1 MKYFFVTPCQ
11 YTFSNMEA
19 AGGFEGLLPTLTKA
33 LQESFNITVPT
44 PIQGEAIPS
53 LLQNSGDVVMQAQTG
68 SGKTLAYALPL
79 LNLILNTYNPNSS
92 TDTSSYREEI
102 GTVGLV
108 IVPTRE
114 LAAQTQAS
122 LTKVL
127 SRVRPH
133 WIVTTALTGGDS
145 RKSEKARLRRGC
157 QIVVG
162 TPGRLL
168 DHLRTSEGWKRSKLS
183 WLVVD
188 EADRLADLGF
198 ENTVKEIFSALS
210 MVLPRLR
217 MVLVSATVTEKLKVE
232 FAGRQLKNPRFIK
245 AGPKKEIYE
254 EESNADGAGADAA
267 ADSKP
272 VTTSDSDFN
281 APVAIDQ
288 AYLHTP
294 TKLRLQILVGL
305 LRSFFPTSS
314 TSQSCRVI
322 VFFSCCDS
330 VDFHF
335 ELFKTAGEN
344 KTIPAFLPPRVKLLR
359 LHGNLEQSNRVS
371 TFNEFIKEGKS
382 SDPVHTVL
390 FCTDVAA
397 RGLDFPNLAGSVQY
411 DAPCDIHDYIH
422 RAGRTGRLSA
432 SKSASLEST
441 KAKSIIFLMPSEEA
455 YVPRLANMGMKSLHK
470 ESFDEYLKWVEK
482 LDAKKLQSVL
492 AAANKKTS
500 RKKEE
505 GDEGE
510 VDSVVAALPSTLK
523 SRLGLLQKVIEIG
536 ILGSETLA
544 AKARDGFLSTCRAYA
559 THPAAEKDIFHI
571 KRLHLGH
578 LAAAF
583 GLDREPKKMLAGH
596 LQQRNQNNNKFKSSR
611 DEIPEEIAQGSSKIR
626 KEMRDKQR
634 YQTQQQQQQQHS
646 DQYNNR
652 LNFNSKNSQ
661 KRANDAKPSQSITSK
676 KLHYEDDSDGEVIFA
691 Y

>member
-1 MKYFFVTPCQ
+1 
-11 YTFSNMEA
+11 MET
-19 AGGFEGLLPTLTKA
+19 AGGFEGLLPTLSKA
-33 LQESFNITVPT
+33 LQESFNITSPT
-44 PIQGEAIPS
+44 PIQAEAIPL

-79 LNLILNTYNPNSS
+79 LNLILNTYNPNSTNNTAS

-114 LAAQTQAS
+114 LASQTQAT

-133 WIVTTALTGGDS
+133 WIVATALTGGDS

-198 ENTVKEIFSALS
+198 ENTVKEIFSTLS

-232 FAGRQLKNPRFIK
+232 FAGRKLKNPQFIK

-254 EESNADGAGADAA
+254 GESSPVEGADNGNV
-267 ADSKP
+267 P
-272 VTTSDSDFN
+272 MTNDFN

-288 AYLHTP
+288 IYLHTP

-305 LRSFFPTSS
+305 LRSFFPTAS

-335 ELFKTAGEN
+335 ELFKAAAEN

-359 LHGNLEQSNRVS
+359 LHGNLEQSNRVA

-432 SKSASLEST
+432 SKSIETTSATT
-441 KAKSIIFLMPSEEA
+441 KAKSVIFLMPSEEA
-455 YVPRLANMGMKSLHK
+455 YVQRLANMGMKSLHK
-470 ESFDEYLKWVEK
+470 ESFDDYLKWVEK
-482 LDAKKLQSVL
+482 LDAKKLQSLVS
-492 AAANKKTS
+492 KKTNQT
-500 RKKEE
+500 KKNEE
-505 GDEGE
+505 DGVGEG
-510 VDSVVAALPSTLK
+510 DSVVAALPQTLK
-523 SRLGLLQKVIEIG
+523 ARLGLLQKVIETG
-536 ILGSETLA
+536 ISGNESLIS
-544 AKARDGFLSTCRAYA
+544 KARDGFLSTCRAYA
-559 THPAAEKDIFHI
+559 THPSAEKDIFHI

-583 GLDREPKKMLAGH
+583 GLDREPKKMLAG
-596 LQQRNQNNNKFKSSR
+596 NQNNKFKNNR
-611 DEIPEEIAQGSSKIR
+611 DDIPDEIAQGSSKLR
-626 KEMRDKQR
+626 KEMRDKQK
-634 YQTQQQQQQQHS
+634 YQSQSQN

-652 LNFNSKNSQ
+652 LSFNNNSSN
-661 KRANDAKPSQSITSK
+661 KRANDAKQAQSKASK
-676 KLHYEDDSDGEVIFA
+676 KPHYEDDSDGEVIFA

>member
-1 MKYFFVTPCQ
+1 
-11 YTFSNMEA
+11 MET
-19 AGGFEGLLPTLTKA
+19 AGGFEGLLPTLSKA
-33 LQESFNITVPT
+33 LQESFNITSPT
-44 PIQGEAIPS
+44 PIQAEAIPL

-79 LNLILNTYNPNSS
+79 LNLILNTYNPNSTNNTAS

-114 LAAQTQAS
+114 LASQTQAT

-133 WIVTTALTGGDS
+133 WIVATALTGGDS

-198 ENTVKEIFSALS
+198 ENTVKEIFSTLS

-232 FAGRQLKNPRFIK
+232 FAGRKLKNPQFIK

-254 EESNADGAGADAA
+254 EESNPIEGADNGNV
-267 ADSKP
+267 P
-272 VTTSDSDFN
+272 ITNDFN

-288 AYLHTP
+288 IYLHTP

-305 LRSFFPTSS
+305 LRSFFPTAS

-335 ELFKTAGEN
+335 ELFKAAAEN

-359 LHGNLEQSNRVS
+359 LHGNLEQSNRVA

-432 SKSASLEST
+432 SKSIETTSATT
-441 KAKSIIFLMPSEEA
+441 KAKSVIFLMPSEEA
-455 YVPRLANMGMKSLHK
+455 YVQRLANMGMKSLHK
-470 ESFDEYLKWVEK
+470 ESFDDYLKWVEK
-482 LDAKKLQSVL
+482 LDAKKLQSLVS
-492 AAANKKTS
+492 KKTNQT
-500 RKKEE
+500 KKNEE
-505 GDEGE
+505 DGVGEG
-510 VDSVVAALPSTLK
+510 DSVVAALPQTLK
-523 SRLGLLQKVIEIG
+523 ARLGLLQKVIETG
-536 ILGSETLA
+536 ISGNESLIS
-544 AKARDGFLSTCRAYA
+544 KARDGFLSTCRAYA
-559 THPAAEKDIFHI
+559 THPSAEKDIFHI

-583 GLDREPKKMLAGH
+583 GLDREPKKMLAG
-596 LQQRNQNNNKFKSSR
+596 NQNNKFKNNR
-611 DEIPEEIAQGSSKIR
+611 DDIPDEIAQRSSKLR
-626 KEMRDKQR
+626 KEMRDKQK
-634 YQTQQQQQQQHS
+634 YQSQSQN

-652 LNFNSKNSQ
+652 LSFNNNSSN
-661 KRANDAKPSQSITSK
+661 KRANDAKQAQSKASK
-676 KLHYEDDSDGEVIFA
+676 KPHYEDDSDGEVIFA

>member
-1 MKYFFVTPCQ
+1 
-11 YTFSNMEA
+11 MEVVVS
-19 AGGFEGLLPTLTKA
+19 GFEGLLPSLSKA
-33 LQESFNITVPT
+33 LKESFNITIPT
-44 PIQGEAIPS
+44 PIQSESIPL
-53 LLQNSGDVVMQAQTG
+53 LLQQSSGDVVMQAQTG

-79 LNLILNTYNPNSS
+79 LNLILSTFNPSASS
-92 TDTSSYREEI
+92 IDTSSYREEI

-114 LAAQTQAS
+114 LASQTQVT
-122 LTKVL
+122 LNKIL
-127 SRVRPH
+127 SRLRPH

-198 ENTVKEIFSALS
+198 ENTVKEIFSTLS

-232 FAGRQLKNPRFIK
+232 FAGRKLKNPQFIK

-254 EESNADGAGADAA
+254 EGTSVGEENVSNHPPSNGNE
-267 ADSKP
+267 
-272 VTTSDSDFN
+272 FN

-288 AYLHTP
+288 IYLHTP

-305 LRSFFPTSS
+305 LRSFFPTASIS
-314 TSQSCRVI
+314 KSCRVI

-335 ELFKTAGEN
+335 ELFKASAEN
-344 KTIPAFLPPRVKLLR
+344 KSIPAFLPPRVKLLR
-359 LHGNLEQSNRVS
+359 LHGNLEQSNRIA

-382 SDPVHTVL
+382 SEPVHTVL

-432 SKSASLEST
+432 SSTIEST
-441 KAKSIIFLMPSEEA
+441 KAKSVIFLMPSEEA
-455 YVPRLANMGMKSLHK
+455 YVERLANMGMKSLHK
-470 ESFDEYLKWVEK
+470 ESFDDYLKWVEK
-482 LDAKKLQSVL
+482 LDAKKLQSLVS
-492 AAANKKTS
+492 ATKKVIK
-500 RKKEE
+500 RKEKETTE
-505 GDEGE
+505 GDGEG
-510 VDSVVAALPSTLK
+510 DAVVAALPTTLK
-523 SRLGLLQKVIEIG
+523 SRLNLLQKVIEAG
-536 ILGSETLA
+536 ISSNEILA
-544 AKARDGFLSTCRAYA
+544 SKARDGFLSTCRAYA
-559 THPAAEKDIFHI
+559 THPSVEKAIFHI

-583 GLDREPKKMLAGH
+583 GLDREPKKMLAGSSG
-596 LQQRNQNNNKFKSSR
+596 QQNGHNKFKNR
-611 DEIPEEIAQGSSKIR
+611 EEIPDEIARGSSKIR
-626 KEMRDKQR
+626 KEMRDKQK
-634 YQTQQQQQQQHS
+634 YQSQP
-646 DQYNNR
+646 DQYKNR
-652 LNFNSKNSQ
+652 LNFNNNNNSNKRSEQ
-661 KRANDAKPSQSITSK
+661 KRFNDNPMEVSK
-676 KLHYEDDSDGEVIFA
+676 KPRYDDDNSDGEEVVLA

>member
-1 MKYFFVTPCQ
+1 MAFD
-11 YTFSNMEA
+11 S
-19 AGGFEGLLPTLTKA
+19 GLNPILVKA
-33 LQESFNITVPT
+33 LQEAFNIVDPT
-44 PIQGEAIPS
+44 PIQTEAIPL

-79 LNLILNTYNPNSS
+79 LNMILSTYKNPETYANASFDSS
-92 TDTSSYREEI
+92 AFREEV
-102 GTVGLV
+102 GSVGLV

-114 LAAQTQAS
+114 LAVQTQAT
-122 LTKVL
+122 LTKLL

-157 QIVVG
+157 QIVIG

-183 WLVVD
+183 WLVID

-198 ENTVKEIFSALS
+198 ENTVKEIFATLS
-210 MVLPRLR
+210 MVMARLR

-232 FAGRQLKNPRFIK
+232 FAGRKLKSPQFIK
-245 AGPKKEIYE
+245 AGPKKEIYNE
-254 EESNADGAGADAA
+254 IESEVA
-267 ADSKP
+267 
-272 VTTSDSDFN
+272 TTSAAVDSQQEEFN

-288 AYLHTP
+288 TYLHTP

-305 LRSFFPTSS
+305 LRSFFPVSGSS
-314 TSQSCRVI
+314 QNCRVI

-335 ELFKTAGEN
+335 DLFKTAAEN

-359 LHGNLEQSNRVS
+359 LHGNLEQSVRVS

-382 SDPVHTVL
+382 TEAVHTVL

-432 SKSASLEST
+432 SASSDKQSVPN
-441 KAKSIIFLMPSEEA
+441 KAKSVIFLMPSEEG
-455 YVPRLANMGMKSLHK
+455 YIQRLTAMGMKSLRK

-482 LDAKKLQSVL
+482 LDAKKLQSLVKKKPTTPVKKDNEG
-492 AAANKKTS
+492 AA
-500 RKKEE
+500 E
-505 GDEGE
+505 
-510 VDSVVAALPSTLK
+510 DSVVAALPSTLK
-523 SRLGLLQKVIEIG
+523 ARLGLLQKVIETG
-536 ILGSETLA
+536 IAASDELA
-544 AKARDGFLSTCRAYA
+544 ERARNGFLSTCRAYA

-583 GLDREPKKMLAGH
+583 GLDREPKKMLQGNAAKNKSK
-596 LQQRNQNNNKFKSSR
+596 LNNYR
-611 DEIPEEIAQGSSKIR
+611 DQIPDEIAQGSSKLR
-626 KEMRDKQR
+626 KEMRDKQK
-634 YQTQQQQQQQHS
+634 YPKASQESSQF
-646 DQYNNR
+646 NNR
-652 LNFNSKNSQ
+652 LNFNSQ
-661 KRANDAKPSQSITSK
+661 KRPMQSQASK
-676 KLHYEDDSDGEVIFA
+676 SAPLKKEKVQRQQPETDDEEVTFA

>member
-1 MKYFFVTPCQ
+1 
-11 YTFSNMEA
+11 MEA
-19 AGGFEGLLPTLTKA
+19 TVVGFEGLLPALSKA
-33 LQESFNITVPT
+33 LEESFNITSPT
-44 PIQGEAIPS
+44 PIQAEAMPL

-79 LNLILNTYNPNSS
+79 LNLILSTYNPSNSS
-92 TDTSSYREEI
+92 STGDSSSYREEV
-102 GTVGLV
+102 GTVGLI

-114 LAAQTQAS
+114 LAVQTQAT

-198 ENTVKEIFSALS
+198 ENTVKEIFSTLS
-210 MVLPRLR
+210 MVLSRLR
-217 MVLVSATVTEKLKVE
+217 MILVSATVTEKLKVE
-232 FAGRQLKNPRFIK
+232 FAGRKLKNPRFIK

-254 EESNADGAGADAA
+254 ESVEGNGDEASNANPDAA
-267 ADSKP
+267 TNTADKS
-272 VTTSDSDFN
+272 SESDFN

-288 AYLHTP
+288 MYLHTP

-305 LRSFFPTSS
+305 LRSFFPVAS

-335 ELFKTAGEN
+335 ELFKAASEN

-382 SDPVHTVL
+382 SDPVHTIL

-432 SKSASLEST
+432 SKSSET
-441 KAKSIIFLMPSEEA
+441 NVVKAKSIIFLMPSEEA
-455 YVPRLANMGMKSLHK
+455 YVQRLANMGMKSLHK
-470 ESFDEYLKWVEK
+470 EKFDEYLKWVEK
-482 LDAKKLQSVL
+482 LDAKKLQSLL
-492 AAANKKTS
+492 ATTKKTS
-500 RKKEE
+500 KKKDEDGEE
-505 GDEGE
+505 G
-510 VDSVVAALPSTLK
+510 DSVVAALPSTLK
-523 SRLGLLQKVIEIG
+523 ARLNLLQKVIETG
-536 ILGSETLA
+536 ILGNETLA

-559 THPAAEKDIFHI
+559 THPSAEKDIFHI

-583 GLDREPKKMLAGH
+583 GLDREPKKMLDGNH
-596 LQQRNQNNNKFKSSR
+596 RNQNKFKSSR
-611 DEIPEEIAQGSSKIR
+611 DEIPAEIAQGSSKMR

-634 YQTQQQQQQQHS
+634 YQGQQQQQQQN
-646 DQYNNR
+646 DQFNNR
-652 LNFNSKNSQ
+652 LNFNNNSQ
-661 KRANDAKPSQSITSK
+661 KRGSDSKQQPKNVKKP
-676 KLHYEDDSDGEVIFA
+676 HYEGDSDGEVIFA